1 MEDQRGRPHTSFE
14 ARWREHHGMRLPGYF
29 RVCMLKTTMFMHVAT
44 LHYLMLR
51 GSGNIIKHTEVN
63 STAKEEVPT
72 ALGGSRKEMY
82 FDQLGDENNFVELQV
97 INFNVLFQPRLI
109 KTGRVQLFVHF

>member
-1 MEDQRGRPHTSFE
+1 
-14 ARWREHHGMRLPGYF
+14 
-29 RVCMLKTTMFMHVAT
+29 MHVAT

-82 FDQLGDENNFVELQV
+82 FDQLVE
-97 INFNVLFQPRLI
+97 
-109 KTGRVQLFVHF
+109 